1 LSDAAGAPRYGSAA
15 EGRGNG
21 LAELAGSTLQSGGLH
36 EKYAGT
42 GTLHEKTTGQYFG
55 RQVNLRPDSGDA
67 SAT

>member
-1 LSDAAGAPRYGSAA
+1 
-15 EGRGNG
+15 